1 LVAVA
6 VAVEVEVEVVG
17 WGAGAGVEEVVSH
30 WQQYLLELAHA
41 GWLLLLME
49 VGMVVPVVG
58 TAELGGGA
66 SVPTKEGG

>member
-17 WGAGAGVEEVVSH
+17 WEAGTGVEEVVSH
-30 WQQYLLELAHA
+30 WQQYLLELAHV
-41 GWLLLLME
+41 GLLLLME